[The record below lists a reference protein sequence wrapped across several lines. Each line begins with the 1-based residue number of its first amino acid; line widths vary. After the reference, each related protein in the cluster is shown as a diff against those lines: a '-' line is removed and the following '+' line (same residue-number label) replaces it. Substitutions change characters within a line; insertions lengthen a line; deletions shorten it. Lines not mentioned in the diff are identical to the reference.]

1 MSMATPESSAQRA
14 LGASCLALLVACA
27 SLTAFLPP
35 MLEATL
41 TSIFR
46 MALLGCAAAVG
57 IVLHWVFLGIA
68 AHRLDRSAPGW
79 VSLGLMFPIGG
90 AAALILLGFFS
101 EEPDRHPPPAPLRGT

>member
-1 MSMATPESSAQRA
+1 MALSEPSAQRA
-14 LGASCLALLVACA
+14 LGASSLALLVACA
-27 SLTAFLPP
+27 SIAAFLPP

-41 TSIFR
+41 ASIFR
-46 MALLGCAAAVG
+46 IALMGCAAAVG

-90 AAALILLGFFS
+90 AAALMLLGFFS
-101 EEPDRHPPPAPLRGT
+101 DERAPAPAPAPGA